1 MKLEAMMEE
10 EIEFDFF
17 LYHSYEQKQLS
28 SQCNYIRDTC
38 CKVCITTIISRIEK
52 ESKSKRWMPWL
63 YEAMKDVVSCEK
75 VRVGANDL

>member
-1 MKLEAMMEE
+1 M
-10 EIEFDFF
+10 
-17 LYHSYEQKQLS
+17 
-28 SQCNYIRDTC
+28 R
-38 CKVCITTIISRIEK
+38 ITTIISHIEK